1 MKSWKLF
8 RSNND
13 CVPQGSACIVGLT
26 AQHYA
31 MSVVEAR
38 FRMLPTSTGQDSV
51 GGDDTA
57 RYAMLPTSTG
67 QDTTQ
72 ESAQVSE
79 ERRVPGAQATEVQ

>member
-1 MKSWKLF
+1 MKNWKLF
-8 RSNND
+8 RSNHD

-26 AQHYA
+26 AQHLA

-38 FRMLPTSTGQDSV
+38 LRTLP
-51 GGDDTA
+51 A
-57 RYAMLPTSTG
+57 STG